1 VVYENYQDKN
11 EVLAMKKKMPILR
24 KLIFYILFVFLW
36 GPALTIPCRADP
48 ATISDA
54 EVVATNWINLIIHN
68 RGDWGGSASAAV
80 KDIKQLKRGDRPL
93 GYFCQVSPQ
102 GYVVISLLK
111 ELAPVTDFSY
121 DSNLDP
127 DMDEGLADLIKDC
140 IERTL
145 DAIEKHAGPIETA
158 TTEELQ
164 RILPTSHKD
173 AWAQLQADSQVFQES
188 LASIEPMT
196 NYQQGQELLTSRW
209 HQFYPY
215 NMWCPTPPGGSG
227 CTENNCTVG
236 CVGLSACEIMR
247 YWNWP
252 PYGTVAPYNNQ
263 YGWWFMPDK
272 AYSNSPVSVKVA
284 VAELCSEVA
293 DAILSDYCVAGG
305 CETGSNFTKVKNA
318 IEAYFR
324 YATASP
330 ELFRVNY
337 TNEAWFNIIKGQLNI
352 NRPVQYSYPGH
363 AIVADGWMEV
373 WPGPERWLHLC
384 YGFVNEG
391 NTDWHLLEAIPGGGE
406 TTDVI
411 MINIY
416 PAPALG
422 SSPSGGY
429 AVPSF
434 PYRYFD
440 RDCTSSN
447 AVFQAG
453 HNLQSLPNIS
463 VRSTGTIK
471 FQGTTTN
478 KSRLFTRGDTSNGI
492 RIDNGGVSLYAG
504 GSLKLY

>member
-1 VVYENYQDKN
+1 MCILAFLLFGS
-11 EVLAMKKKMPILR
+11 VLTMPSLAGT
-24 KLIFYILFVFLW
+24 VN
-36 GPALTIPCRADP
+36 
-48 ATISDA
+48 ISEA
-54 EVVATNWINLIIHN
+54 EVVATNWIKQVILN
-68 RGDWGGSASAAV
+68 RGDWGGSADATV
-80 KDIKQLKRGDRPL
+80 EKVELLKRGNRKL

-102 GYVVISLLK
+102 GYIVVSLLK
-111 ELAPVTDFSY
+111 EFAPVTDFSY

-127 DMDEGLADLIKDC
+127 DMDQGMADLIKDC
-140 IERTL
+140 IERNL
-145 DAIEKHAGPIETA
+145 NAIEMQVGPIEKA
-158 TTEELQ
+158 TTEQLQ
-164 RILPTSHKD
+164 RIIPSPHKESWEKITVEPTD
-173 AWAQLQADSQVFQES
+173 FEERPD
-188 LASIEPMT
+188 SIEQMM

-215 NMWCPTPPGGSG
+215 NMWCPTPPPGSG
-227 CTENNCTVG
+227 CTEDNCTVG

-252 PYGTVAPYNNQ
+252 PYGTVAPYNTQ
-263 YGWWFMPDK
+263 YAWWFMPDK
-272 AYSNSPVSVKVA
+272 AYSTSPISEKVA
-284 VAELCSEVA
+284 VAELCSEVGV
-293 DAILSDYCVAGG
+293 AIQSDYCIGGG
-305 CETGSNFTKVKNA
+305 CATSSNFTKVKNA
-318 IEAYFR
+318 IETYFR
-324 YATASP
+324 YGTASP
-330 ELFRVNY
+330 EIFRKFY
-337 TNEAWFNIIKGQLNI
+337 TNEAWFNLIKGQLNL
-352 NRPVQYSYPGH
+352 NRPIQYSYPGH
-363 AIVADGWMEV
+363 AIVADGWMEMY
-373 WPGPERWLHLC
+373 PGPDRYLHLC
-384 YGFVNEG
+384 YGFRNEG
-391 NTDWHLLEAIPGGGE
+391 NTDWHLVEAIPGGGE

-422 SSPSGGY
+422 SALSGVY

-440 RDCTSSN
+440 RDCTSSS

-471 FQGTTTN
+471 FQGTSTN